1 MEDKKNLID
10 IESKVEYIDLFIQN
24 FNGLFYTEDESEVMR
39 KYNGYFNHLRELDA
53 TILNQEVINN
63 RYMVI
68 TNTNSRY
75 DNMIVIFYLKNKTN
89 KVDAWII
96 RHGDS
101 IEKWKSN
108 SEIVNILFD
117 RLVSTEE
124 KRKILNYIYNRYI
137 EIFQPYIDNKKC
149 LIIYKTNF
157 NYYRVRNIKFN
168 LIDISRFQNKSRL
181 FDECSI
187 LTPIEVKWDKI
198 SDKFYLK
205 CNVKDM
211 DKNSFSIDKYEKVF
225 ELGNDIDEIIK
236 NLSLQNN
243 YILNKFV
250 IDLKKELYDEYRKVK
265 KMLSC
270 KMQLTNSF

>member
-10 IESKVEYIDLFIQN
+10 IQSKVEYIDSFIQK

-39 KYNGYFNHLRELDA
+39 KYNGYFTHLRELDA
-53 TILNQEVINN
+53 TILNQEVIND
-63 RYMVI
+63 RYMLI

-75 DNMIVIFYLKNKTN
+75 DNMVVIFYLKNKTN

-108 SEIVNILFD
+108 SEIVNILFN
-117 RLVSTEE
+117 RMLTIER
-124 KRKILNYIYNRYI
+124 KREMLNNIYNRYV
-137 EIFQPYIDNKKC
+137 EIFQPYIDNKRRFVT
-149 LIIYKTNF
+149 YKTNW
-157 NYYRVRNIKFN
+157 NHYRGINIMFN
-168 LIDISRFQNKSRL
+168 LIDISFFKNKLRL

-187 LTPIEVKWDKI
+187 IVPMEVKWNKI
-198 SDKFYLK
+198 SNKFYLK
-205 CNVKDM
+205 CNIKNIDKDTI
-211 DKNSFSIDKYEKVF
+211 SIEKYEKEF
-225 ELGNDIDEIIK
+225 ELGYNIDETIK
-236 NLSLQNN
+236 QLSLQND

-250 IDLKKELYDEYRKVK
+250 SDLKKELYDEYRKIK

-270 KMQLTNSF
+270 KIQLSNCF